1 MPFDSTTARLAGQK
15 SKRGKD
21 KLTYELKQ
29 KLSLLADDIV
39 SSLEVSSLS
48 TSERIALLKIIAP
61 YTLPK
66 MQFDKT
72 LNEEVREFKIEV
84 IDFNTNGKKVL

>member
-29 KLSLLADDIV
+29 KLSYLADDIV

-48 TSERIALLKIIAP
+48 VLERITLLRIIAP
-61 YTLPK
+61 YTIPK
-66 MQFDKT
+66 TQDVQ
-72 LNEEVREFKIEV
+72 EEDVREYRIEV
-84 IDFNTNGKKVL
+84 VDSKSAK

>member
-1 MPFDSTTARLAGQK
+1 MPFDSNTARLAGQK

-39 SSLEVSSLS
+39 EQPRSIEPEHVR
-48 TSERIALLKIIAP
+48 T
-61 YTLPK
+61 Y
-66 MQFDKT
+66 KT
-72 LNEEVREFKIEV
+72 LENYSSVYYS
-84 IDFNTNGKKVL
+84 

>member
-48 TSERIALLKIIAP
+48 VLERITLLRIIAP
-61 YTLPK
+61 YTIPK
-66 MQFDKT
+66 TQDVQ
-72 LNEEVREFKIEV
+72 EEDVREYRIEV
-84 IDFNTNGKKVL
+84 VDSKSAK

>member
-1 MPFDSTTARLAGQK
+1 MPFDSNTARLAGQK
-15 SKRGKD
+15 SKRGKN

-48 TSERIALLKIIAP
+48 TAERINLLKIIAP
-61 YTLPK
+61 YTIPK
-66 MQFDKT
+66 IQDVQ
-72 LNEEVREFKIEV
+72 EEDVREYRIEV
-84 IDFNTNGKKVL
+84 VDSKSAK

>member
-29 KLSLLADDIV
+29 KLSLLADGIV
-39 SSLEVSSLS
+39 EQSRSIEPEHVRTYKPLEDNRSVYYS
-48 TSERIALLKIIAP
+48 
-61 YTLPK
+61 
-66 MQFDKT
+66 
-72 LNEEVREFKIEV
+72 
-84 IDFNTNGKKVL
+84 

>member
-1 MPFDSTTARLAGQK
+1 MPFDSSTGKLAGQK

-29 KLSLLADDIV
+29 KLDCLADEIL

-48 TSERIALLKIIAP
+48 ILERITLLRIIAP

-66 MQFDKT
+66 MQDSQE
-72 LNEEVREFKIEV
+72 EEVREFRVEV
-84 IDFNTNGKKVL
+84 IDSNPKS

>member
-1 MPFDSTTARLAGQK
+1 MPFDSNTARLAGQK

-29 KLSLLADDIV
+29 KLNYLADDIL

-48 TSERIALLKIIAP
+48 TSERINLLKIIAP
-61 YTLPK
+61 YTIPK
-66 MQFDKT
+66 IQDVQ
-72 LNEEVREFKIEV
+72 EEDVREYRIEV
-84 IDFNTNGKKVL
+84 VDSKSAK

>member
-1 MPFDSTTARLAGQK
+1 MPFDSTTARLAGHK

-21 KLTYELKQ
+21 KLTYDLKQ

-48 TSERIALLKIIAP
+48 TSERINLLKIIAP
-61 YTLPK
+61 YTIPK
-66 MQFDKT
+66 TQDVQ
-72 LNEEVREFKIEV
+72 EEDVREYRIEV
-84 IDFNTNGKKVL
+84 VDSKSAK

>member
-1 MPFDSTTARLAGQK
+1 MPFDSNTARLAGQK

-39 SSLEVSSLS
+39 SSLEVSRLS
-48 TSERIALLKIIAP
+48 TSERINLLKIIAP
-61 YTLPK
+61 YTIPK
-66 MQFDKT
+66 IQDVQ
-72 LNEEVREFKIEV
+72 EEDVREYRIEV
-84 IDFNTNGKKVL
+84 VDSKSAK

>member
-39 SSLEVSSLS
+39 SLSL
-48 TSERIALLKIIAP
+48 IHI
-61 YTLPK
+61 
-66 MQFDKT
+66 
-72 LNEEVREFKIEV
+72 
-84 IDFNTNGKKVL
+84 

>member
-1 MPFDSTTARLAGQK
+1 MPFNSSTGKLAGQK

-29 KLSLLADDIV
+29 KLSYLADDIV

-48 TSERIALLKIIAP
+48 VLERITLLRIIAP
-61 YTLPK
+61 YTIPK
-66 MQFDKT
+66 TQDVQ
-72 LNEEVREFKIEV
+72 EEDVREYRIEV
-84 IDFNTNGKKVL
+84 VDSKSAK

>member
-1 MPFDSTTARLAGQK
+1 MPFDSNTARLAGQK

-29 KLSLLADDIV
+29 KLNYLADDIL

-48 TSERIALLKIIAP
+48 VLERITLLRIIAP
-61 YTLPK
+61 YSLPK
-66 MQFDKT
+66 MQDSKE
-72 LNEEVREFKIEV
+72 EEVREFRVEV
-84 IDFNTNGKKVL
+84 IDSNPK

>member
-21 KLTYELKQ
+21 KLTCELKQ

-48 TSERIALLKIIAP
+48 TAERINLLKIIAP
-61 YTLPK
+61 YTIPK
-66 MQFDKT
+66 IQDVQE
-72 LNEEVREFKIEV
+72 EEVREFKIEV
-84 IDFNTNGKKVL
+84 IDSNPKSAK

>member
-39 SSLEVSSLS
+39 NSLEVSSLS

>member
-29 KLSLLADDIV
+29 KLSLLADDIL

-48 TSERIALLKIIAP
+48 TSERINLLKIIAP
-61 YTLPK
+61 YTIPK
-66 MQFDKT
+66 MQDSKE
-72 LNEEVREFKIEV
+72 EEVREFRVEV
-84 IDFNTNGKKVL
+84 IDSSP

>member
-29 KLSLLADDIV
+29 KLILLADDIV
-39 SSLEVSSLS
+39 SNLEVSSMS
-48 TSERIALLKIIAP
+48 TSERINLLKIIAT
-61 YTLPK
+61 YTIPK
-66 MQFDKT
+66 TQDVQKQK
-72 LNEEVREFKIEV
+72 VREFKIEV
-84 IDFNTNGKKVL
+84 IDSNPKSAKFL